1 MVIGTQNGLGIW
13 MMGIFRFGRSNFG
26 FGRSGRCTNILRHY
40 FFNGILIIFNER
52 CESMCMGFMSGLDR
66 FDRIMW
72 RIRITRGIMR
82 DNRIL
87 RWSGIM
93 KGK

>member
-1 MVIGTQNGLGIW
+1 MRT
-13 MMGIFRFGRSNFG
+13 FRFGRSNFG
-26 FGRSGRCTNILRHY
+26 FGRSGRHTNILRHD
-40 FFNGILIIFNER
+40 FFNVMLIIFNTR
-52 CESMCMGFMSGLDR
+52 YESRYMGFMSGLDR
-66 FDRIMW
+66 CDRIMW